1 MSERFRVAS
10 IGLGRW
16 ARVLAAAAGRSDE
29 LELVAC
35 FTRDPAARS
44 AFSADHGC
52 RAAASMDELLADPE
66 VDGVIVTVPNDA
78 HAAVVSEA
86 AAAGKHVYVEKPI
99 ASSMADGLRIAAAVE
114 KAGVRFMVGHSAR
127 MLAGTRRM
135 RALLDAGE
143 LGQVSLAEANF
154 SNNRALELTPD
165 KWRFYS
171 DKSPGGPLIQLA
183 IHQFDVLQYLLG
195 PVDAVSAAIRRLYT
209 AAEVP
214 DVAACLLQHREG
226 PVAYVGSSWASASA
240 YFTRLYGTRRN
251 ADLEVDFKY
260 WSQGDKVDSHSELR
274 LQERDEQPEAV
285 PLTPTD
291 MYRDELEELA
301 RAVREDRETE
311 VNAAVA
317 LQALAMVHAALRSAQ
332 EGGRMVELRE
342 ILDATAPVA

>member
-16 ARVLAAAAGRSDE
+16 AKVLASAVGRSSE
-29 LELVAC
+29 LELVSC
-35 FTRDPAARS
+35 FSRDPDARLAFSRDYGCRS
-44 AFSADHGC
+44 AD
-52 RAAASMDELLADPE
+52 SMDELLTDPE
-66 VDGVIVTVPNDA
+66 VDAVIITVPNDA

-99 ASSMADGLRIAAAVE
+99 ASSIADGLRIAAAVE
-114 KAGVRFMVGHSAR
+114 KAGVQLMVGHSAR

-135 RALLDAGE
+135 RELLDGGE
-143 LGQVSLAEANF
+143 IGEVSLAEANF

-165 KWRFYS
+165 KWRFYN

-195 PVDAVSAAIRRLYT
+195 PVDAVSSAIRRLYT

-214 DVAACLLQHREG
+214 DVAACLLQHRDG
-226 PVAYVGSSWASASA
+226 PIAYVGSSWASASA
-240 YFTRLYGTRRN
+240 YFARLYGTKRN

-274 LQERDEQPEAV
+274 LQAGDEQPEPVSLA
-285 PLTPTD
+285 PTD

-301 RAVREDRETE
+301 HAVREGRDTE

-332 EGGRMVELRE
+332 EGGRMVELKE
-342 ILDATAPVA
+342 VLDVAAAVG